1 MTARLTGIWRHPIK
15 AHGREALEQVDLA
28 LGATLPWDRAWA
40 VAREGAAADGSAWAP
55 CSEFT
60 RGARAPALM
69 AITAAL
75 DPATEAVTLTHPE
88 RPALTF
94 RPDHDAEAFLDWV
107 RPLMPEG
114 RAAPARLV
122 RVPGRGMTDT
132 DYPSLSI
139 CNHASHRAVEQRLGR
154 PLSPHR
160 WRGNLWV
167 EGLAP
172 WEEFDLVGREIRV
185 GATRLRVVERTG
197 RCRATMAN
205 PETGRVDVDTLA
217 LLREWGH
224 EDFAVYAEVVEGG
237 AIALGDTVTPA

>member
-15 AHGREALEQVDLA
+15 AHGREALERVGLTP
-28 LGATLPWDRAWA
+28 GATLPWDRAWA
-40 VAREGAAADGSAWAP
+40 VAHEAAAADGSAWAP

-60 RGARAPALM
+60 RGAKAPALM

-75 DPATEAVTLTHPE
+75 DPATETVTLRHPE

-94 RPDHDAEAFLDWV
+94 RPDHDGAAFLDWV

-122 RVPGRGMTDT
+122 RAPGRGMTDT
-132 DYPSLSI
+132 DFPSISI
-139 CNHASHRAVEQRLGR
+139 CNHASHRAVEGRHGR

-185 GATRLRVVERTG
+185 GAARLRVVERTG
-197 RCRATMAN
+197 RCRATTAN

-237 AIALGDTVTPA
+237 EIAVGDRVVPA